1 MSADL
6 VSSLI
11 ARLQSAV
18 PELLLVAGA
27 AGFAAASESNPPA
40 TPAAYVFI
48 TAESGGEGSI
58 DEVSDI
64 QRIESSLS
72 VVLVVR
78 HVGAAAGAG
87 AAGDLQALSDAVKA
101 ALRGFAPTAEHDPM
115 RFESAALLAFRD
127 RHEWWQQSWKSA
139 CYEGV

>member
-48 TAESGGEGSI
+48 TGESGGEGSF
-58 DEVSDI
+58 DTPTL
-64 QRIESSLS
+64 QRLDQVVA
-72 VVLVVR
+72 VVLVLR
-78 HVGAAAGAG
+78 HAGAAAGAG
-87 AAGDLQALSDAVKA
+87 AATDMASLSDAARA
-101 ALRGFAPTAEHDPM
+101 ALRGFVPSPAHEPL
-115 RFESAALLAFRD
+115 RLQSASLISFRD
-127 RHEWWQQSWKSA
+127 RHEWWQQTWQTA
-139 CYEGV
+139 TYEGV